1 MKYVAYYRVSTQ
13 KQGKS
18 GLGLEAQKK
27 MVTDFVALNGG
38 EIVREYTEIESG
50 KCSDRPELNKAM
62 KYASLVGGRLL
73 VGKLDRLSR
82 DLHFI
87 LSLQKSKIEFQIA
100 DLPGCDSFTI
110 HIYGA
115 LAQRER
121 ELIASRTK
129 AGLAAAKAR
138 GVKLGTNNL
147 KPELIQEAS
156 TKGVQVRRQNADEF
170 ASRVR
175 PVIEAMLSQG
185 TSLRG
190 VAVELDRLGV
200 QTARGGTW
208 TATAVRN
215 AINRCRR
222 SPKMASEREGGD
234 KGPPFQFS
242 GGRNSDEH

>member
-27 MVTDFVALNGG
+27 MVTDFVAINGG
-38 EIVREYTEIESG
+38 EIVAEYTEIESG
-50 KCSDRPELNKAM
+50 KHDSRPELMNAM
-62 KYASLVGGRLL
+62 KHASLVGGRLL

-87 LSLQKSKIEFQIA
+87 TSLQKSRVDFVVS

-110 HIYGA
+110 NIYGS

-121 ELIASRTK
+121 EMIASRTK

-147 KPELIQEAS
+147 KPELVKDAS
-156 TKGVQVRRQNADEF
+156 AKGVQVRQQNADDF
-170 ASRVR
+170 AARVK
-175 PVIEAMLSQG
+175 PTIEALIAQG
-185 TSLRG
+185 KSLRG
-190 VAVELDRLGV
+190 VAAELDKLGV
-200 QTARGGTW
+200 KTARGGVW
-208 TATAVRN
+208 TPTAVKN
-215 AINRCRR
+215 ALAR
-222 SPKMASEREGGD
+222 
-234 KGPPFQFS
+234 
-242 GGRNSDEH
+242 

>member
-27 MVTDFVALNGG
+27 MVTDFVAINGG
-38 EIVREYTEIESG
+38 EIVAEYTEIESG
-50 KCSDRPELNKAM
+50 KHDSRPELMSAM
-62 KYASLVGGRLL
+62 KHASLVGGRLL

-87 LSLQKSKIEFQIA
+87 TSLQKSRVDFVVS

-110 HIYGA
+110 NIYGS

-121 ELIASRTK
+121 EMIASRTK

-147 KPELIQEAS
+147 KPELVKDAS
-156 TKGVQVRRQNADEF
+156 AKGVQVRQQNADDF
-170 ASRVR
+170 AARVK
-175 PVIEAMLSQG
+175 PTIEALIAQG
-185 TSLRG
+185 KSLRG
-190 VAVELDRLGV
+190 VAAELDKLGV
-200 QTARGGTW
+200 KTARGGVW
-208 TATAVRN
+208 TPTAVKNVLAR
-215 AINRCRR
+215 
-222 SPKMASEREGGD
+222 
-234 KGPPFQFS
+234 
-242 GGRNSDEH
+242 

>member
-1 MKYVAYYRVSTQ
+1 MCTTTLMDHWVFILGVAAMKYVAYYRVSTV

-18 GLGLEAQKK
+18 GLGLEAQRK
-27 MVTDFVALNGG
+27 MVTDFVAINGG

-50 KCSDRPELNKAM
+50 KCADRPELSKAI
-62 KYASLVGGRLL
+62 KHASLVAGRLL

-87 LSLQKSKIEFQIA
+87 LSLQKSNIDFQVC

-121 ELIASRTK
+121 EMIASRTK

-147 KPELIQEAS
+147 KPELIHAAS
-156 TKGVQVRRQNADEF
+156 ARGVQIRRQNADTF
-170 ASRVR
+170 AERVS
-175 PVIEAMLSQG
+175 PVITAMLAQG
-185 TSLRG
+185 RSLRA
-190 VAVELDRLGV
+190 VAGELDRLGV
-200 QTARGGTW
+200 QTARGGLW
-208 TATAVRN
+208 TATAVKN
-215 AINRCRR
+215 AI
-222 SPKMASEREGGD
+222 
-234 KGPPFQFS
+234 
-242 GGRNSDEH
+242 GRFNQIEHAE